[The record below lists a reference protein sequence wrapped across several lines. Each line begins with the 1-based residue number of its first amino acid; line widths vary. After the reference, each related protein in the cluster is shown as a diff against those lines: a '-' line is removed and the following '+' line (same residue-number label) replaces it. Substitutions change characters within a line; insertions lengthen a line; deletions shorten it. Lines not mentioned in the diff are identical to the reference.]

1 MLKKTLL
8 LVAGFVVTV
17 SASAFAD
24 ISSLANLLAE
34 KRLISYGEAQT
45 IATESKEEERMKL
58 ASGTSELVPLWVQ
71 NMTFKG
77 DLRIRTQYDWDA
89 SNKARLRE
97 RLRLRL
103 GVETRPVEKVQIGFG
118 LATGSLGVSGSDVK
132 DKEASST
139 NHTFEYM
146 NKAPLFVDYAFIQY
160 DPYEWIA
167 IRGGKVK
174 SQTHV
179 WNTSDLIWDGDYNP
193 DGLNAT
199 AKTALSENL
208 KFTAN
213 AGWYTF
219 GEGKQDKMLADAYI
233 VQPIIE
239 FTHNSVKAKF
249 GLAYQQFN
257 FAGRTN
263 AGTGLIKNYDFR
275 IINPS
280 ISVDFTEVLQ
290 SSYNFGIFGDFAQ
303 NTQNDLPKVNGKDAV
318 KAYLAGA
325 SFGHAKLDKIGTW
338 QIKGMY
344 RYEELYSIPE
354 GLGDSDAY
362 GGKAGKGYEFIASFG
377 LTKALS
383 FGIDYYQ
390 MTDIDGNVPKS
401 LCQFDFVYKF

>member
-1 MLKKTLL
+1 MLKRNLFF
-8 LVAGFVVTV
+8 AAAFVTAM
-17 SASAFAD
+17 SCSAFAE
-24 ISSLANLLAE
+24 IGSLANLLAE
-34 KRLISYGEAQT
+34 KGIITYGEAQT
-45 IATESKEEERMKL
+45 LTTESKEEARMKL
-58 ASGTSELVPLWVQ
+58 ASGKSEIVPAWVQ

-97 RLRLRL
+97 RMRLRL

-146 NKAPLFVDYAFIQY
+146 NKAPLFVDYAYIQY
-160 DPYEWIA
+160 DPYEWVTV
-167 IRGGKVK
+167 RGGKVK
-174 SQTHV
+174 SQTHI

-199 AKTALSENL
+199 LKTDLSEST
-208 KFTAN
+208 KFSAN
-213 AGWYTF
+213 TGWYTF
-219 GEGKQDKMLADAYI
+219 GEGKQGKMLADAYI
-233 VQPIIE
+233 VQPVIE
-239 FTHNSVKAKF
+239 FIHNSVKAKF

-280 ISVDFTEVLQ
+280 ISVDFAEVFQ
-290 SSYNFGIFGDFAQ
+290 SSYNLGIFGDFVH

-318 KAYLAGA
+318 TAYLAGA
-325 SFGHAKLDKIGTW
+325 SFGYSKLDKIGTW

-362 GGKAGKGYEFIASFG
+362 GGKAGKGYEFIAAFG

-383 FGIDYYQ
+383 FSIDYYQ

>member
-8 LVAGFVVTV
+8 LVVGFVVTASV
-17 SASAFAD
+17 SAFAD

-58 ASGTSELVPLWVQ
+58 ASGKSELVPAWVQ

-89 SNKARLRE
+89 SNKSRIRE

-103 GVETRPVEKVQIGFG
+103 GIETRPIEKVQVGFG

-146 NKAPLFVDYAFIQY
+146 NKAPLFVDYAYIQY

-167 IRGGKVK
+167 VRGGKVK

-199 AKTALSENL
+199 AKTSLSENL

-280 ISVDFTEVLQ
+280 ISVDFAEVFQ